1 MKLNRIF
8 IYLAA
13 ALSLSAVSCVK
24 ESPEIVTYPRNEGE
38 EYLSVSVDTLSFLG
52 RGNTLQFS
60 VEASYDGTI
69 EGADWVTLTSREFP
83 GDKRAYT
90 FSATVEANS
99 TGADRKE
106 ILTVSTPNIT
116 KTIVV
121 LQPAYNR
128 PAIPEVIKT
137 GAEFKTFLEELAPFV
152 ETGETITIGGT
163 IDMEGLEVVPAEYF
177 NGILEGDGNRIVN
190 MKASCPLITRNN
202 GTICNLTIDESCAF
216 TMVPASSDVYLAPF
230 TAQNYG
236 VVESCEND
244 ADITISGDYS
254 VKTYA
259 GGITAYTYDGSTVK
273 NCTNKGEIKFIP
285 TSSSA
290 NAYLGGITG
299 YSYGNVDHN
308 DNYGPITCEPVAMT
322 GAYFMAGIS
331 PRHQTG
337 SITYNVNHKEA
348 TIYANKLKG
357 AKSYVGCI
365 IGYLEGHPSCGYNEC
380 YNDLDFRVTTES
392 YVGGLQGW
400 QAKVEDAD
408 ATLFEG
414 SIVNCNIKAH
424 TAGKGA
430 NGTNPCNSAGFVTGR
445 FSGQSGKK
453 TLHYGTADKPIRV
466 SGSITCL
473 ANNTKLVAS
482 AKAYTDLLDGDGSK
496 SSVNLGAVPEADYNT
511 IQYEV
516 VGDGQ
521 TGPSEE
527 LIVTTDPIK
536 LEVPMTGGKTS
547 FIFKANYDATVSTS
561 ADWIS
566 FSESE
571 AVAEKVIPAA
581 DGEQTVE
588 IFAAANSSAQDREG
602 KVSIALPMGSYKE
615 ITISQPGNKVLDPTV
630 AVSQESFTAQPAGDA
645 LSFTVTSNYD
655 ATITSDSEW
664 LTVSPAT
671 TKGGDAARTVNVTVA
686 KNNGADAALR
696 NGTIT
701 VSVSN
706 FDSPAKT
713 VTKTIAVSQ
722 EKFVYIP
729 KTEIATVDDFMDFVE
744 YGADAELYPSD
755 FVVKL
760 TADIDLKGKTVK
772 SITPFVATFDGQG
785 HSLKNWTCEGPL
797 FGQVK
802 NCVKN
807 LVIDSSCKANLKF
820 ENAIA
825 NGSNKCIGV
834 ICGDLL
840 AGSIEGCTNN
850 AAITL
855 ATFGTDPT
863 FIGAMTG
870 RSQASAMV
878 KGCVN
883 NGAITVKPTAAISA
897 SYRVAGI
904 VGGSNGNVQDCKNN
918 APVELSPVDVTG
930 GNHFLGGI
938 AAYLAKNADQT
949 LAGCVNTKNG
959 KVTFNPT
966 TVTSIA
972 QSYVGGVLG
981 YLDGQLKADTNFSN
995 DKNFGDVYSSANV
1008 ETVAVGGLL
1017 GWSKA
1022 GGNPNN
1028 LLFGSVVNCNVT
1040 AGFASTDAVNPCQS
1054 AGLVIG
1060 RVALSGEAANVTAV
1074 CGSED
1079 QPIKVAG
1086 SVTLVGGKTVT
1097 ADATNFLELCKGA
1110 GFADTNNKFHLTAI
1124 FEAVTKE

>member
-152 ETGETITIGGT
+152 ETGETITIGGA

-177 NGILEGDGNRIVN
+177 NGILEGDGNSIIN
-190 MKASCPLITRNN
+190 LKAATPLISVNN
-202 GTICNLTIDESCAF
+202 GVIRNVVIGEGSAF
-216 TMVPASSDVYLAPF
+216 TVNPAVGRFGSLVGENKGIIDNCENRATMTLSETNNDKVYIGGIAGYNF
-230 TAQNYG
+230 DGATINNCRNYG
-236 VVESCEND
+236 
-244 ADITISGDYS
+244 AITVDK
-254 VKTYA
+254 VKT
-259 GGITAYTYDGSTVK
+259 
-273 NCTNKGEIKFIP
+273 TNNF
-285 TSSSA
+285 
-290 NAYLGGITG
+290 YLGGMTG
-299 YSYGNVDHN
+299 YSYGSFINC
-308 DNYGPITCEPVAMT
+308 DNYGPIYVDVVDIASAQIFF
-322 GAYFMAGIS
+322 GGIS
-331 PRHQTG
+331 PRLETG
-337 SITYNVNHKEA
+337 TIKGCVNHKEA
-348 TIYANKLKG
+348 KITVKGSGKSGNIYG
-357 AKSYVGCI
+357 
-365 IGYLEGHPSCGYNEC
+365 
-380 YNDLDFRVTTES
+380 
-392 YVGGLQGW
+392 GGLVGYHEGMSDICESSDFADIEVTLNNGNNYIAGLLGW
-400 QAKVEDAD
+400 QAKVTSAP
-408 ATLFEG
+408 F
-414 SIVNCNIKAH
+414 SILENCVVNCNITGVKKA
-424 TAGKGA
+424 AGQYGI
-430 NGTNPCNSAGFVTGR
+430 NPTQSAGLVLGR
-445 FSGQSGKK
+445 FSGQANNQVCNV
-453 TLHYGTADKPIRV
+453 GTPDKPVKV
-466 SGSITCL
+466 SGSVYCTD
-473 ANNTKLVAS
+473 TKTKVIATAKNFGDLV
-482 AKAYTDLLDGDGSK
+482 DGDGSAT
-496 SSVNLGAVPEADYNT
+496 NLNSAGSTWQVFNCV
-511 IQYEV
+511 YEV

-521 TGPSEE
+521 TGPAEE

-949 LAGCVNTKNG
+949 LAGCVNTKNA
-959 KVTFNPT
+959 KITFNPAK
-966 TVTSIA
+966 VTSIA

-981 YLDGQLKADTNFSN
+981 YLDGPMKTGTDFSN
-995 DKNFGDVYSSANV
+995 DKNFGDVYSSADN
-1008 ETVAVGGLL
+1008 ELVAVGGLL
-1017 GWSKA
+1017 GWSKS
-1022 GGNPNN
+1022 GNADNN
-1028 LLFGSVVNCNVT
+1028 ILFNSVVNCNVT

-1060 RVALSGEAANVTAV
+1060 RVALSGGAANVTAV

-1079 QPIKVAG
+1079 QPVKVAG
-1086 SVTLVGGKTVT
+1086 SVTLAGGKTVT
-1097 ADATNFLELCKGA
+1097 ADATNYLDLCKGA